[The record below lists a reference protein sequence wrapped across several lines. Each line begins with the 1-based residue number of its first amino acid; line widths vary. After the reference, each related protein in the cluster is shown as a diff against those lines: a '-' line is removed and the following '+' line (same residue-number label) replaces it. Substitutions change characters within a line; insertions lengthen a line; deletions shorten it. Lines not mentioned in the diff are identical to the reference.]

1 MSEHA
6 ALAPSSSEQWGHCS
20 GSVAAQSKMPD
31 LSSEQAREGT
41 AAHWVMSETLLN
53 HQDTGRGGW
62 LACHQ
67 FIGSKAP
74 NGVII
79 DDKMAEGA
87 QVHVDDVLEVCWR
100 FDALPDL
107 LVEHRVY
114 MPRIHK
120 QVWGTLDTALYLPK
134 RSLLFLWDY
143 KHGHREAKPDGF
155 QLINYLEG
163 LVEYF
168 DINGELDR
176 QTRVVSRIVQPF
188 CYYARGPVRE
198 WTGFL
203 SDLRGVWNYLYGKAH
218 EVFADPKLTSGPW
231 CRDCK
236 AVGKCSAARRAGYN
250 YIDMVNEPYHMDA
263 MTASDLAV
271 ERGILVDGLST
282 AKARLDAIEDE
293 LQHRIRAGQTGTG
306 LALESGNGRLEW
318 AVPPGQAR
326 ALAAFFS
333 VDATKEAVLT
343 PTQTLALASKEIRPH
358 LKATMEKITRRPVGK
373 LKLVPAEES
382 IGSRAFKGNN

>member
-6 ALAPSSSEQWGHCS
+6 PLAPSSSEQWGHCS
-20 GSVAAQSKMPD
+20 GSVAAQADMPD

-53 HQDTGRGGW
+53 HQDTTRGGW

-100 FDALPDL
+100 FNALPDL
-107 LVEHRVY
+107 LIEHRVR
-114 MPRIHK
+114 MPRIHE
-120 QVWGTLDTALYLPK
+120 QNWGTLDSALYLPD
-134 RSLLFLWDY
+134 RALLFIWDY
-143 KHGHREAKPDGF
+143 KHGHREAKPDGL
-155 QLINYLEG
+155 QLFDYLAG
-163 LVEYF
+163 LAEKF
-168 DINGELDR
+168 GINGELDR

-198 WTGFL
+198 WAGFL
-203 SDLRGVWNYLYGKAH
+203 SDLRGVWNQLYAKAH
-218 EVFADPKLTSGPW
+218 EVFAGPTLSTGPW

-250 YIDMVNEPYHMDA
+250 YIDMVNEPYAMDA
-263 MTASDLAV
+263 MDAADLAV

-282 AKARLDAIEDE
+282 AKARLDAVEDE
-293 LQHRIRAGQTGTG
+293 LQHRIRGGQVGTG
-306 LALESGNGRLEW
+306 LALETGSGRLEW
-318 AVPPGQAR
+318 SVPPAQAR
-326 ALAAFFS
+326 ALASQFG
-333 VDATKEAVLT
+333 VDAAKDAVLT
-343 PTQTLALASKEIRPH
+343 PTQTLALAPKEIRPH
-358 LKATMEKITRRPVGK
+358 LKATMEKLTRRPAGK

-382 IGSRAFKGNN
+382 IGSRAFKRK